1 MGGGPAVNPER
12 AEELLARRYRWLVRA
27 YPADYRDRRGE
38 EIVGLLLDA
47 SAPGQRW
54 PAPAAAADLL
64 VDGLRRRIGGLTS
77 ASVSGCLSAA
87 GPMALALAAG
97 LSLFWLLGYELAG
110 EPNWTQYGVSPLGP
124 FETSAPIMY
133 AAWVATAAVVC
144 LLGRYGRP
152 LILLCVAL
160 VVAMPYLADLFQLP
174 QPPGDFLLLTNLHYR
189 EAPTLNFDTLL
200 IVLGLVALATPAR
213 PTSRT
218 RQGIAAGAVAI
229 TAVAWAGGWLATRS
243 DDHAYVLHGA
253 VAGAGIAAAA
263 AILVCVGIAVERARH
278 TTWRQSLVPLSFA
291 TLLLVLPAQ
300 WVTQAFY

>member
-1 MGGGPAVNPER
+1 VVTPER

-27 YPADYRDRRGE
+27 YPTDYRDRRGE

-47 SAPGQRW
+47 AGPGQRW
-54 PAPAAAADLL
+54 PGPAEAADLL
-64 VDGLRRRIGGLTS
+64 FGGLRRRIGGLRLD
-77 ASVSGCLSAA
+77 AMSGLLSAA
-87 GPMALALAAG
+87 GPVALALAAG
-97 LSLFWLLGYELAG
+97 LSLFWLAGYEWAG

-152 LILLCVAL
+152 LVLLSVAL

-174 QPPGDFLLLTNLHYR
+174 QPPGTFLLLTNLLYW
-189 EAPTLNFDTLL
+189 EAPTLDFDTVL

-213 PTSRT
+213 PTART
-218 RQGIAAGAVAI
+218 RQGIAAGAVAV

-243 DDHAYVLHGA
+243 AEYPGVLDGA
-253 VAGAGIAAAA
+253 IAGAGVAATA

-278 TTWRQSLVPLSFA
+278 STWRQSLVPLSLA
-291 TLLLVLPAQ
+291 TLPLVLPAQ
-300 WVTQAFY
+300 WVTHAFH